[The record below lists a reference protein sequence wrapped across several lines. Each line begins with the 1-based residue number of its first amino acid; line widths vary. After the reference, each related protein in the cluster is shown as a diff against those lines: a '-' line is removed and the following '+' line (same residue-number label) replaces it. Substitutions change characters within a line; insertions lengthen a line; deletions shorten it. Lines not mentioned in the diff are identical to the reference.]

1 MSRPE
6 IGLHIKGKP
15 MNRKKAAC
23 IINDH
28 SVNGL
33 SYRSLEKKYGISR
46 SSIYRMVMSKQE
58 KHEQKQAS
66 APAGEDALPD
76 DVDILKAEIRKLKL
90 KIELQDIMID
100 ISSKELGVDLRKKH
114 GTR

>member
-6 IGLHIKGKP
+6 IGLHIKSKS
-15 MNRKKAAC
+15 MNRKKAAR

-58 KHEQKQAS
+58 KHEEDQAS
-66 APAGEDALPD
+66 APGGEDALPD
-76 DVDILKAEIRKLKL
+76 DVDILKAEIRKLRL
-90 KIELQDIMID
+90 KIALQDIMID